1 MSPERASQGSTVCA
15 PSTSGASRA
24 RTPASP
30 ISGINATSRAANASM
45 QICAGSSVR
54 YSPRKSGQTRWP
66 LHSRAGRARASVQL
80 TNVQTI
86 PAENTAGAFRPEAPP
101 ACASVSTAAAASA
114 LQAYEAY
121 DAHEPGVH
129 IGRREV
135 RRRSSRSG
143 QSITRK
149 AGMGPHR
156 ATATTIT
163 ESTSP
168 NSATRLKIT
177 SPAIA
182 QMASSSSPT
191 NRTGWRQ
198 SDAYPASH
206 NVAGS
211 PPTNPSSTSMN
222 HVRRRM
228 PRSLARKA
236 SCQLPNVC
244 NDGRASMPLAP
255 SYPDRSGAGKRS
267 DSPPD
272 HAERSYTQYWG
283 TEPIQLSSNLHR
295 VVTYLGLYSSRS
307 EQRTEV
313 TFGLTGRL
321 YEVGRA
327 IAIRRDA
334 LPRECRPGGFRDRLD
349 RPSYGCAR
357 IGGLK
362 HGRIA
367 CLFEHLAHEPVD
379 PRQRKLDD
387 HRAVGQLRQHRALLA
402 RPPRPFGRD
411 QHTCATGSGHL
422 AGAWPAGDVGGRID
436 VVSRLEALVGHL
448 GGLEAVEPKMPDRAA
463 RAVEARQVPAIAPV
477 DQRVRLNCPRRELV
491 LVLLVVLESEQP
503 PLRDRARDDGRD
515 LGILPARG
523 GELQPLAGG
532 VLAERGDDLVAHR
545 RERAIRD
552 VLADQVDRSDQRLRL
567 DR

>member
-163 ESTSP
+163 ESTRP

-211 PPTNPSSTSMN
+211 PPTNPSSASMN
-222 HVRRRM
+222 HVRRRI

-255 SYPDRSGAGKRS
+255 SYPDRDGAGKRS

-283 TEPIQLSSNLHR
+283 TEPIQLSSNLHG

-321 YEVGRA
+321 YEVGGRLRSGAMPYRESAAPVASA
-327 IAIRRDA
+327 IA
-334 LPRECRPGGFRDRLD
+334 
-349 RPSYGCAR
+349 ST
-357 IGGLK
+357 
-362 HGRIA
+362 
-367 CLFEHLAHEPVD
+367 V
-379 PRQRKLDD
+379 
-387 HRAVGQLRQHRALLA
+387 LR
-402 RPPRPFGRD
+402 
-411 QHTCATGSGHL
+411 T
-422 AGAWPAGDVGGRID
+422 
-436 VVSRLEALVGHL
+436 
-448 GGLEAVEPKMPDRAA
+448 AA
-463 RAVEARQVPAIAPV
+463 RASAGSSTAASPASLSTSRTSQSTPANGSSTITEPSDSSASTARSSRAHRARSGEISTRA
-477 DQRVRLNCPRRELV
+477 RREAGTSPV
-491 LVLLVVLESEQP
+491 RGQP
-503 PLRDRARDDGRD
+503 ETSAAGSMSSRGSKLSPVTWADLKRSSRKCRTAPRARSK
-515 LGILPARG
+515 LARY
-523 GELQPLAGG
+523 QPSRPLISA
-532 VLAERGDDLVAHR
+532 
-545 RERAIRD
+545 
-552 VLADQVDRSDQRLRL
+552 
-567 DR
+567 

>member
-66 LHSRAGRARASVQL
+66 LHSRAGRARASV
-80 TNVQTI
+80 
-86 PAENTAGAFRPEAPP
+86 R
-101 ACASVSTAAAASA
+101 TAAAASA

-222 HVRRRM
+222 HVRRRI

-255 SYPDRSGAGKRS
+255 SYPDRDGAGKRS

-283 TEPIQLSSNLHR
+283 TEPIQLSSNLHG

-327 IAIRRDA
+327 IAIRARCPTA
-334 LPRECRPGGFRDRLD
+334 RVPPRWLPRSP
-349 RPSYGCAR
+349 RPS
-357 IGGLK
+357 
-362 HGRIA
+362 
-367 CLFEHLAHEPVD
+367 F
-379 PRQRKLDD
+379 
-387 HRAVGQLRQHRALLA
+387 
-402 RPPRPFGRD
+402 
-411 QHTCATGSGHL
+411 
-422 AGAWPAGDVGGRID
+422 
-436 VVSRLEALVGHL
+436 
-448 GGLEAVEPKMPDRAA
+448 
-463 RAVEARQVPAIAPV
+463 
-477 DQRVRLNCPRRELV
+477 VRLR
-491 LVLLVVLESEQP
+491 
-503 PLRDRARDDGRD
+503 
-515 LGILPARG
+515 
-523 GELQPLAGG
+523 
-532 VLAERGDDLVAHR
+532 AHR
-545 RERAIRD
+545 RAQARPH
-552 VLADQVDRSDQRLRL
+552 RLPP
-567 DR
+567 